1 MKVLVI
7 SLALAACGW
16 AQSVPDQ
23 TSTSDKAVPE
33 RKQERG
39 AAREIGSGAGDIGTG
54 AAKGAGDAAKGTAR
68 GVVDLAT
75 LHPIDAGVSVGKGAA
90 TAGKDVTVGTIK
102 GTAKI
107 TKGVGKA
114 IKKIF

>member
-1 MKVLVI
+1 MKAVMI
-7 SLALAACGW
+7 SFVLAACGW

-23 TSTSDKAVPE
+23 SSTGDKTAPE

-39 AAREIGSGAGDIGTG
+39 AARDIGGGAGNVGTG
-54 AAKGAGDAAKGTAR
+54 VAKGVGDAAKGTAK
-68 GVVDLAT
+68 GAVDLAT

-90 TAGKDVTVGTIK
+90 TAGKDVTVGTVK

-107 TKGVGKA
+107 TRGAGKA
-114 IKKIF
+114 IKTIF